1 VRLEWSSHHGDP
13 CLRITGSRRDLERLR
28 IYPTDLVDAARTS
41 ALPPLAG
48 EYFPESDGSAVSF
61 VPRLPFVSGM
71 SYTVVGS
78 DFDDV
83 DPVTITRP
91 ARDAGECTTR
101 VVEIHPTA
109 NEVPRN
115 LLRCYVQFS
124 HRMSEGFAASHVR
137 VVDAE
142 TGEAIE
148 GAFLPME
155 PELWDRARRRVT
167 VLFDPARIKRGLA
180 PHREIGYPLQVGAT
194 VDVVID
200 GGFLD
205 SFGRSLVRTHARRYV
220 VGADV
225 RARVDPGAW
234 DIASPPAGTRDA
246 LAVRFDRPLD
256 HALLQHCLSVVPRE
270 PSGRGGGSFAGSVEI
285 PIGEQSWRFTPADAW
300 TAGEYEL
307 VVDTKLEDLAGNSV
321 ARVFDRDLSDRDHV
335 PLASDRVAMEF
346 VVQ

>member
-13 CLRITGSRRDLERLR
+13 CLRITGRRRDLERLR
-28 IYPTDLVDAARTS
+28 IYPTDLVDDARTS

-48 EYFPESDGSAVSF
+48 EYYAEGDGGAVSF
-61 VPRLPFVSGM
+61 VPRLPFVAGM

-83 DPVTITRP
+83 EPVTITWP
-91 ARDAGECTTR
+91 ARDSGECTTQ

-109 NEVPRN
+109 GEVPRN
-115 LLRCYVQFS
+115 LLRCYVHFS
-124 HRMSEGFAASHVR
+124 ERMSEGFVAPHVH

-142 TGEAIE
+142 TGEPID

-180 PHREIGYPLQVGAT
+180 PHREVGYPLRVGAT

-200 GGFLD
+200 DGFLD
-205 SFGRSLVRTHARRYV
+205 AAGRRLASTHARRYV

-225 RARVDPGAW
+225 RARVVPGAW
-234 DIASPPAGTRDA
+234 DIASPPARSRES
-246 LAVRFDRPLD
+246 LVVRFDRPLD
-256 HALLQHCLSVVPRE
+256 HALLQHCLTVVPRE
-270 PSGRGGGSFAGSVEI
+270 YSDTAGESLAGSVEI
-285 PIGEQSWRFTPADAW
+285 PTGEQSWRFTPADPWAR
-300 TAGEYEL
+300 GGYEL
-307 VVDTKLEDLAGNSV
+307 VVDAKLEDLAGNSV
-321 ARVFDRDLSDRDHV
+321 ARVFDRDLADEDHV
-335 PLASDRVAMEF
+335 PLASDRVAVGF
-346 VVQ
+346 VVR